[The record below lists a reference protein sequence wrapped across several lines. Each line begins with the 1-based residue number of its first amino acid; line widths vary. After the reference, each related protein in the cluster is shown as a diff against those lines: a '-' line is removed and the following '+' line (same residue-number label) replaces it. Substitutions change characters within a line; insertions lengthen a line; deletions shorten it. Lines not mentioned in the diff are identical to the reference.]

1 MYTAYVDGKLLFSS
15 AQEDDTRI
23 LLSPRLDLDID
34 GAGSFSF
41 VMPPGHAL
49 YDGIRKLKSIITV
62 QMDDEIIF
70 RGRAV
75 DDERDTYNQK
85 NVYCEGDRSFLLD
98 SVSRPYSYTGNV
110 QTFFRNL
117 VSAHNDQVDAE
128 KRFTV
133 GKITAVSAS
142 LSMEA
147 EDDDYADTWARMED
161 RLLSAY
167 GGYIS
172 TRTEGGVTYLDWL
185 TKDESPGE
193 QTVEFGVN
201 LLDLK
206 DKLDASQVFTCLI
219 PLGESVVDENGDTLP
234 PVSIASVNGGV
245 EYIQDDEA
253 VALYGKI
260 WRTQTWAY
268 ESDPA
273 QLLEK
278 AREYMKTGISVQ
290 SLTLQFVDMHFTD
303 RSRKRVLIG
312 DHPRILSEPHGMNLS
327 PICVKASLDL
337 VSPDKSTYTF
347 GEAPRTLTENFIQAD
362 EDIESVTG
370 RRGGGGSKKNL
381 EGKLRWAVIEAID
394 SKAQINLLTHD
405 QNELTN
411 RVSNAEIR
419 LNGID
424 ATILL
429 KADRSLVN
437 ELETRVTSAEIAI
450 DGANAAIK
458 LKADASIVD
467 KLGDRVTSAEIDIDG
482 MNASILLKAEA
493 TTVDELGKR
502 VSSAEISID
511 GLNSEIALKA
521 DKITL
526 NGYVTMTEFEAFK
539 GEVSIT
545 ESSIIRAGALTVQ
558 NYIQCNGKFYMG
570 SKTVGLYSM
579 DVVTS
584 VGGRSTGE
592 IAVRDAS
599 GSIIGTALTGYK
611 VTYSTDTISYLGY

>member
-1 MYTAYVDGKLLFSS
+1 MYTAYADGKLLFSS

-23 LLSPRLDLDID
+23 LLSPRIDLDID

-49 YDGIRKLKSIITV
+49 YDGILKLKSIITV
-62 QMDDEIIF
+62 QMEDEIIF

-75 DDERDTYNQK
+75 DDERDTWNQK

-110 QTFFRNL
+110 QAFFRNL

-133 GKITAVSAS
+133 GRITAVSAS
-142 LSMEA
+142 LTMEA

-161 RLLSAY
+161 RLLGAY
-167 GGYIS
+167 GGFIR

-185 TKDESPGE
+185 TKEESQGE

-219 PLGESVVDENGDTLP
+219 PLGESVVDENGDSQP

-260 WRTQTWAY
+260 WHTQTWSY

-312 DHPRILSEPHGMNLS
+312 DHPRILSDPHGMNLS

-347 GEAPRTLTENFIQAD
+347 GEAPKTLTENFIQAD

-370 RRGGGGSKKNL
+370 RRSGGGSGKKQQA
-381 EGKLRWAVIEAID
+381 KLRWAIIEANE
-394 SKAQINLLTHD
+394 KTAQINLLTHD
-405 QNELTN
+405 QNLLTN
-411 RVSNAEIR
+411 RISNAEIR
-419 LNGID
+419 LDGID

-429 KADRSLVN
+429 KADRELVN

-450 DGANAAIK
+450 DGANANIL
-458 LKADASIVD
+458 LKADATIVD
-467 KLGDRVTSAEIDIDG
+467 ALGS
-482 MNASILLKAEA
+482 
-493 TTVDELGKR
+493 R
-502 VSSAEISID
+502 VSSAEIEID
-511 GLNSEIALKA
+511 GLNSEIELKA

-526 NGYVTMTEFEAFK
+526 NGYVKAIEFSTLKADVGNLTSGTTQASHLYTQNLTATNTVRLAGHTCEWMRATFL
-539 GEVSIT
+539 T
-545 ESSIIRAGALTVQ
+545 SSTSLTV
-558 NYIQCNGKFYMG
+558 N
-570 SKTVGLYSM
+570 
-579 DVVTS
+579 
-584 VGGRSTGE
+584 STG
-592 IAVRDAS
+592 
-599 GSIIGTALTGYK
+599 GTVTGVNLNK
-611 VTYSTDTISYLGY
+611 KTATIDYLGT

>member
-15 AQEDDTRI
+15 AQDDDTRI
-23 LLSPRLDLDID
+23 LLSPCLDLDID

-49 YDGIRKLKSIITV
+49 YDGIRRLKSIITV
-62 QMDDEIIF
+62 QMGDEIIF

-75 DDERDTYNQK
+75 DDERDTWNQK

-110 QTFFRNL
+110 QAFFRNL

-133 GKITAVSAS
+133 GRITAVSAS
-142 LSMEA
+142 LTMEA
-147 EDDDYADTWARMED
+147 EDDDYTDTWARMED
-161 RLLSAY
+161 RLLGAY
-167 GGYIS
+167 GGYIR

-185 TKDESPGE
+185 TKEESPGE

-206 DKLDASQVFTCLI
+206 DKLDASQVFTCLL
-219 PLGESVVDENGDTLP
+219 PLGESVVDENGDTQP

-245 EYIQDDEA
+245 EYIQDDES

-260 WRTQTWAY
+260 WRTKTWAY

-278 AREYMKTGISVQ
+278 AREYLKTGISVQ

-312 DHPRILSEPHGMNLS
+312 DHPRILSNPHGMNLS

-347 GEAPRTLTENFIQAD
+347 GEAPRTLTENFIEVD
-362 EDIESVTG
+362 EDVGSMTGTG
-370 RRGGGGSKKNL
+370 RRGGGGGSKKNL
-381 EGKLRWAVIEAID
+381 EAKMRWAIIEANE
-394 SKAQINLLTHD
+394 KTAQINLLTHD
-405 QNELTN
+405 KNELTN

-419 LNGID
+419 LDGID

-450 DGANAAIK
+450 DGANANIL
-458 LKADASIVD
+458 LKADATIVD
-467 KLGDRVTSAEIDIDG
+467 ALGS
-482 MNASILLKAEA
+482 
-493 TTVDELGKR
+493 R
-502 VSSAEISID
+502 VSSAEIKID
-511 GLNSEIALKA
+511 GLNSEIELKA

-526 NGYVTMTEFEAFK
+526 NGYVTANQLKTEFTNFKSGISDSLYVSGLSAGSFECTSFSFK
-539 GEVSIT
+539 GSGMSLKSKEVVDDVSYST
-545 ESSIIRAGALTVQ
+545 KSKTFLTAYNDGVSTSSSISYVSSI
-558 NYIQCNGKFYMG
+558 
-570 SKTVGLYSM
+570 
-579 DVVTS
+579 S
-584 VGGRSTGE
+584 VGTTKLYYMSWE
-592 IAVRDAS
+592 
-599 GSIIGTALTGYK
+599 
-611 VTYSTDTISYLGY
+611 